1 MADSIDLQI
10 KELTEKL
17 NVTSVVVTHD
27 MYSVKN
33 VANRVAMIHEGKIYF
48 KGSAE
53 ELLNS
58 DDPVIQQFIKRT
70 EV

>member
-1 MADSIDLQI
+1 MSDSIDLQI

-33 VANRVAMIHEGKIYF
+33 VANQVAMIHEGKIHF
-48 KGSAE
+48 TGSAE
-53 ELLNS
+53 ELLSS
-58 DDPVIQQFIKRT
+58 DDPIIKEFIQRT
-70 EV
+70 E